1 MEERARAYNDF
12 ICDVWVKIMCRVLE
26 EPTLDL
32 PDGLALHH
40 QGELDGG
47 HVRVVLD
54 FVVLIQKK
62 MGDMFAFN
70 YFDIF
75 VIHS

>member
-1 MEERARAYNDF
+1 
-12 ICDVWVKIMCRVLE
+12 MCRVLE

-47 HVRVVLD
+47 HIRIVVN
-54 FVVLIQKK
+54 FIVLIIGKK
-62 MGDMFAFN
+62 IENIVHF
-70 YFDIF
+70 
-75 VIHS
+75 

>member
-1 MEERARAYNDF
+1 
-12 ICDVWVKIMCRVLE
+12 MCRVLE

-75 VIHS
+75 VIHSYNNILVEQRFKESYNNH